1 MNNTNGVWGWV
12 VGIVVV
18 LVLVLGLWWA
28 NGGMSA
34 TNGSPMASSTPEV
47 ATTTT
52 KTQPVVV
59 ETRTGTVASVVAGL
73 SGASRFASLFAST
86 GVAATITGK
95 GPYTIFVPT
104 DEAYA
109 ASAAAINAMTAAQKK
124 RLVQYHVVSG
134 KMLDVDAV
142 SSGNYT
148 ALSKDSL
155 NFNVRTQDK
164 SAFVNSAYVI
174 RQYKASN
181 GVVYLIGGAV
191 LIPPQTGSATTG
203 STGTP
208 TPR

>member
-1 MNNTNGVWGWV
+1 MNNNSNVWMWAL
-12 VGIVVV
+12 GIIVI
-18 LVLVLGLWWA
+18 LVLGIGLWWA

-34 TNGSPMASSTPEV
+34 TNGSPTASSTPEA

-52 KTQPVVV
+52 QPVAV